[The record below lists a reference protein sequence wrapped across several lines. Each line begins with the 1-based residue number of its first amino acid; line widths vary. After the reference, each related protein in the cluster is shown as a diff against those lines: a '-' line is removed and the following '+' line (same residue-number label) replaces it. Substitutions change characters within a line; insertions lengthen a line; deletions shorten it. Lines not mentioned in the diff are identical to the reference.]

1 MEFMLW
7 YERTAGVIPDPPT
20 DTEFPAPDTDRAREA
35 AEATRAQADGVETE
49 GERRR
54 RIAHQGRLQAY
65 AIAIVAL
72 VAVLVALAATN
83 TARVHVD
90 WLVGSSRVSLVW
102 LVLAA
107 AIIGWILGVLAS
119 VRFQW
124 LSRPERPR
132 RHGRREQGEQGIEL
146 RRRAAAGSIFKT
158 KRWRV

>member
-1 MEFMLW
+1 
-7 YERTAGVIPDPPT
+7 VIPDSQT
-20 DTEFPAPDTDRAREA
+20 DTEFPAPDTDRARET
-35 AEATRAQADGVETE
+35 AEASSAQVDGAETG

-124 LSRPERPR
+124 LARPTRPR
-132 RHGRREQGEQGIEL
+132 RHRRHE
-146 RRRAAAGSIFKT
+146 
-158 KRWRV
+158 